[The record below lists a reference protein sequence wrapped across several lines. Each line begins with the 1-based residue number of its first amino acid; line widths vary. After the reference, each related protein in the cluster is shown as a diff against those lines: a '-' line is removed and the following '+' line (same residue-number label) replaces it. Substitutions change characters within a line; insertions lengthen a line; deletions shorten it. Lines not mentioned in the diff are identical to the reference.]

1 MMRMVGVVYGWCG
14 KGDKGEWGWG
24 KLLIARDEGVD
35 CLHLNVYP
43 APIIYTYIYIYYYIP
58 DD

>member
-1 MMRMVGVVYGWCG
+1 MYGWCG